1 MNYLLDTCVLSEL
14 VRRKPEPGVV
24 DWIREQREERLYLS
38 VLTLGELQKGISKIE
53 DTKRGKELGA
63 WLDEDLLERFAGRLL
78 DVTPGVA
85 RIWGRIQAEAEQAGR
100 TMPVIDGLIAATALD
115 FGARV
120 VTRNVDD
127 LKPSGVGIVNP
138 WPESAG
144 RDRT

>member
-1 MNYLLDTCVLSEL
+1 MNYLLDTCLLSEL
-14 VRRKPEPGVV
+14 VKKKPEPRVV
-24 DWIREQREERLYLS
+24 DWVRQQREERLYLS
-38 VLTLGELQKGISKIE
+38 VLTLGELQKGISKIK
-53 DTKRGKELGA
+53 DTKRGEELRT

-85 RIWGRIQAEAEQAGR
+85 RLWGRIQGEAEQAGR

-115 FGARV
+115 LGAQV

-138 WPESAG
+138 WPEDSDGA
-144 RDRT
+144 RT